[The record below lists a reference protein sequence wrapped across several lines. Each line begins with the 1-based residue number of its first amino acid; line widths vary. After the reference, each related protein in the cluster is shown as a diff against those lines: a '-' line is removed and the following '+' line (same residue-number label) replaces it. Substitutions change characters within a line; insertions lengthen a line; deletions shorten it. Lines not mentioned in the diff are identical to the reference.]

1 MTKKQR
7 IAFIA
12 ALALVAAAFFYLN
25 CITPFYADDYSY
37 MFTYAENAPKERI
50 TNLYELYLS
59 QLNHY
64 KVMNGRAIV
73 HTLVQI
79 FLIPQSRALFNVC
92 NTLVFMALG
101 FAVYFA
107 AYGTF
112 RRFRPLSL
120 FAVYALVWLTLP
132 GFGQS
137 CLWLTGSVNYM
148 WTAFA
153 ALCFLLPYRSD
164 SDGASRKWLRVIGM
178 PFLGLPAGWSGE
190 NACIAAAV
198 GLVLLLV
205 RRAILRRPFRLWMLT
220 GALGYLAGAAALLLA
235 PAQQVR
241 AEGMG
246 GLGGLSTWI
255 SRIPSVTMHALEY
268 LWLPLLLGVVLLI
281 VSIVQTRGKGFMY
294 WLRKYS
300 AAICWLCAAVV
311 SAYCMCAAP
320 YFPLR
325 AWCCAGVLAAATV
338 LSVFAEM
345 EKPQSVPRALPAVV
359 TAAVCL
365 ACAAT
370 YCMGAADILATRAD
384 VRARDASILE
394 QKSAGATDVYAE
406 SVSGSSRYN
415 CFDPEG
421 DLVDDPDSWQN
432 GALALYY
439 DVEHVIL
446 APDGE

>member
-112 RRFRPLSL
+112 RRFKPLSL

-178 PFLGLPAGWSGE
+178 PFL
-190 NACIAAAV
+190 
-198 GLVLLLV
+198 VLLLV

-255 SRIPSVTMHALEY
+255 SRIPSVTLHALEY
-268 LWLPLLLGVVLLI
+268 LGLPLLLGVVLQI
-281 VSIVQTRGKGFMY
+281 VSIVQAHGKGFLY

-338 LSVFAEM
+338 LSVFAEV

-359 TAAVCL
+359 TAAACL
-365 ACAAT
+365 VCAAT

-384 VRARDASILE
+384 VRAREASILE